1 MDHGLFSSPGLR
13 HRANSAPP
21 PWQSSQ
27 CLPPSWASPEWQ
39 NSAMGRTP
47 HEEDYED
54 LVTLR
59 QHLEKRLPRQIVHPV
74 NQNHG
79 DLNADGL
86 EGASGCLMYG
96 LICASR
102 FLHDESWRVS
112 DWVCPDRARS
122 VVDSL
127 LITGAAMT
135 GTWHREGTTKLQQR
149 LGDNN
154 IDENLRP
161 EEVAYQLM
169 EGLLCTT
176 GSTTQTDKFSVLRDF
191 LSRVTVKDYVTERVV
206 SLERSCQILD
216 EHACSTRQVGVL
228 VISYNDP
235 SWPLHLCWHFVA
247 CQTHSFLFVSMLHRV
262 GMRSSSDAITTKC
275 QLQLW
280 LPPWRMVS
288 QNRAACRPLGTPSQ
302 PGTSNMCDSFWCVL
316 ARAIFIWGLA
326 VSPCREFVGRSSF
339 RIVVIVVMGC
349 SFRLVVISQ

>member
-1 MDHGLFSSPGLR
+1 
-13 HRANSAPP
+13 
-21 PWQSSQ
+21 
-27 CLPPSWASPEWQ
+27 
-39 NSAMGRTP
+39 
-47 HEEDYED
+47 
-54 LVTLR
+54 
-59 QHLEKRLPRQIVHPV
+59 
-74 NQNHG
+74 
-79 DLNADGL
+79 
-86 EGASGCLMYG
+86 MYG

-135 GTWHREGTTKLQQR
+135 GTWHREVTTKLQQR

-154 IDENLRP
+154 IDKNLRP

-169 EGLLCTT
+169 EGLLCAT
-176 GSTTQTDKFSVLRDF
+176 GSTTRTDKFGALRDF

-228 VISYNDP
+228 VISHNDP

-280 LPPWRMVS
+280 LPSWRMVS

-302 PGTSNMCDSFWCVL
+302 LGTSNIFQCV
-316 ARAIFIWGLA
+316 
-326 VSPCREFVGRSSF
+326 
-339 RIVVIVVMGC
+339 
-349 SFRLVVISQ
+349 

>member
-13 HRANSAPP
+13 HRANSPP
-21 PWQSSQ
+21 PPRQSSQ

-135 GTWHREGTTKLQQR
+135 GTWHREVTTKLQQR

-154 IDENLRP
+154 IDKNLRP

-176 GSTTQTDKFSVLRDF
+176 GSTTQTDKLSALRVF
-191 LSRVTVKDYVTERVV
+191 FVQSY
-206 SLERSCQILD
+206 CQ
-216 EHACSTRQVGVL
+216 G
-228 VISYNDP
+228 
-235 SWPLHLCWHFVA
+235 LC
-247 CQTHSFLFVSMLHRV
+247 
-262 GMRSSSDAITTKC
+262 D
-275 QLQLW
+275 
-280 LPPWRMVS
+280 
-288 QNRAACRPLGTPSQ
+288 
-302 PGTSNMCDSFWCVL
+302 
-316 ARAIFIWGLA
+316 
-326 VSPCREFVGRSSF
+326 
-339 RIVVIVVMGC
+339 
-349 SFRLVVISQ
+349 